1 MYSLTSIPTLCYDLV
16 RSPTGPDWGD
26 VLERALRLRPEDLAA
41 LQELAWQAD
50 PDEVRGSAARSR
62 AWDEIGAVTLTARRM
77 STVLPEV
84 RGALAAAELEPVG
97 LDRVLTTLTGTPL
110 GGLSD
115 LLAMLRGDVFD
126 WTWARPDGAD
136 SAQTVAVQ
144 RWPAAVAVVSDALA
158 AAYLGPSLPEPSR
171 VALGG
176 RWVSWLRESAPLDP
190 SFAPVLPGDDVLDRN
205 GPALRSLL
213 ERASRLDRQDLLV
226 LQQACDAARGT
237 GFSWP
242 TDMHVA
248 ARTAVLTDRVR
259 VTAIAQL
266 AATRALLQ
274 SAALQS
280 RSGYVAAGDISEAAA
295 ETALV
300 LSGALPAMT
309 AAVAAMAVGAD
320 VDIEVYARLLAPWRV
335 AVG

>member
-16 RSPTGPDWGD
+16 RSPTGAHWGD

-50 PDEVRGSAARSR
+50 AEQIQGSAARSE

-84 RGALAAAELEPVG
+84 RGALAAPTLEPIG

-115 LLAMLRGDVFD
+115 LLAMLRGDIFD
-126 WTWARPDGAD
+126 WTWASAD

-144 RWPAAVAVVSDALA
+144 RWPAAVEVVADALA
-158 AAYLGPSLPEPSR
+158 AAYLGPSLPERFR

-190 SFAPVLPGDDVLDRN
+190 SFAPVLPGDDVLGRN

-213 ERASRLDRQDLLV
+213 ERAARLDRQDLLA
-226 LQQACDAARGT
+226 LQQACDAARST

-242 TDMHVA
+242 TDMHGA

-259 VTAIAQL
+259 VAAIAQL

-274 SAALQS
+274 SAALES
-280 RSGYVAAGDISEAAA
+280 RAAYVAAGDISDAAA

-309 AAVAAMAVGAD
+309 AAVAAMTVGAD
-320 VDIEVYARLLAPWRV
+320 LDIEVYARLLAPWRV

>member
-16 RSPTGPDWGD
+16 RSPTGSGWGD
-26 VLERALRLRPEDLAA
+26 VLERALRLQPDDLAA
-41 LQELAWQAD
+41 LQGLASQAD
-50 PDEVRGSAARSR
+50 SEDPRAIAARSE

-84 RGALAAAELEPVG
+84 RGTLDAPSLEAVR
-97 LDRVLTTLTGTPL
+97 LDRVLSTLTGTPL

-126 WTWARPDGAD
+126 WTWATTEGA
-136 SAQTVAVQ
+136 VGIAVQ
-144 RWPAAVAVVSDALA
+144 RWQGAVDVVADALA
-158 AAYLGPSLPEPSR
+158 AAYLGPQLADYARTALSSR
-171 VALGG
+171 
-176 RWVSWLRESAPLDP
+176 WHSWLRESTLLDP
-190 SFAPVLPGDDVLDRN
+190 SFAPVCPGDDVLGRD
-205 GPALRSLL
+205 GAALRSLL
-213 ERASRLDRQDLLV
+213 ERAARLDRQDLIA
-226 LQQACDAARGT
+226 LQQACDAARST

-242 TDMHVA
+242 TQMHVA
-248 ARTAVLTDRVR
+248 ARTAVLSGRVR
-259 VTAIAQL
+259 VAAIAQL

-274 SAALQS
+274 SEALQNQ
-280 RSGYVAAGDISEAAA
+280 RAQALAGNTSATAA

-309 AAVAAMAVGAD
+309 AAVAAMAVGAEL
-320 VDIEVYARLLAPWRV
+320 DIEVYARLLAPWRV